1 MTSWKKV
8 LSETRFGVIFHY
20 HLSRNFLDIENHI
33 YFYIYSRIVLN
44 INGIILPIPLF
55 QYYFF
60 FSTIIHVSQILL
72 GIGYV

>member
-55 QYYFF
+55 
-60 FSTIIHVSQILL
+60 
-72 GIGYV
+72 